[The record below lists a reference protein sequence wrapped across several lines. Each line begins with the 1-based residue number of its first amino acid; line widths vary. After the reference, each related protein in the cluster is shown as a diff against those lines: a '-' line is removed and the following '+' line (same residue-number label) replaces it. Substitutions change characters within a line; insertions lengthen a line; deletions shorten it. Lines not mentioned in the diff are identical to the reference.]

1 MRNIPKK
8 VNDSTLTR
16 RSFRIASYIN
26 GFRSAK
32 TDIET
37 RRPLNKVYYF
47 LRGFGFC
54 FLTNLT
60 IIIIVTIII
69 IAMIIIIIIIII
81 ILIININLILRIFNR

>member
-8 VNDSTLTR
+8 VNHSTLTR

-60 IIIIVTIII
+60 I
-69 IAMIIIIIIIII
+69 MIIIIIIIII
-81 ILIININLILRIFNR
+81 IIVMIIIMILIINMNLILRIFNR

>member
-8 VNDSTLTR
+8 VNHSTLTR

-60 IIIIVTIII
+60 I
-69 IAMIIIIIIIII
+69 MIIIIIIIII
-81 ILIININLILRIFNR
+81 VMIIIMILIINMNLILRIFNR